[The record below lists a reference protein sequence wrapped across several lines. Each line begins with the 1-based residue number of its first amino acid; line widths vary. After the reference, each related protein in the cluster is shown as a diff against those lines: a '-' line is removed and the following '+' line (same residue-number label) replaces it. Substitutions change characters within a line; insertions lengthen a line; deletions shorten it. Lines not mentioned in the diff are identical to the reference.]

1 MAGLLNGKQ
10 SMCRVVLRT
19 LVVTLLA
26 YFCVGLGTTTAA
38 DRKADAVKDF
48 PKYSVFSK
56 GIEKYFGQKRGYR
69 DGDIISQSE
78 VREVFRKLKSMG
90 WVVTDQKEILAQVLP
105 DNDYMV
111 RQLRTKKG
119 RVFMAD
125 LSKTPAA
132 YDRLERFLRLPLS
145 KREFRGLLNGP
156 DGYKMFSYMVTSRGG
171 KALGRQLSNIKQGR
185 NFNKP
190 TGHIYTVDQLVK
202 RLSESYANYV
212 LGLKTAATKK

>member
-10 SMCRVVLRT
+10 LLRRGVLRASAA
-19 LVVTLLA
+19 LLLT
-26 YFCVGLGTTTAA
+26 YFCIGFGATVAA
-38 DRKADAVKDF
+38 SPKADVIAAKDF
-48 PKYSVFSK
+48 PKFSVFSK
-56 GIEKYFGQKRGYR
+56 AVEKYFNQKRGYR
-69 DGDIISQSE
+69 AGDIISQSE
-78 VREVFRKLKSMG
+78 VREVCRKLKSMG
-90 WVVTDQKEILAQVLP
+90 WVVSDEKQILAQVLP

-145 KREFRGLLNGP
+145 KREFRGLLDGP

-190 TGHIYTVDQLVK
+190 TGHIYTTDQLVK
-202 RLSESYANYV
+202 RLSKSHATFMAE
-212 LGLKTAATKK
+212 LKQAAK